1 MKTALHAAG
10 SLRQQERTSM
20 KIAKTCSLAVLLAA
34 ICPLAFPPRAAAQE
48 LRRFEIGVDYN
59 FVRANAG
66 PDMCGCFNMKE
77 GGDAWLGWHFTD
89 HLSFVGQGAA
99 QHATKING
107 TTASLTLVSAMAG
120 ARVDFHRTHR
130 VTPFAQALFG
140 IAHGTGL
147 LTPDPNTGL
156 SSSAN
161 KFAFQVGGGVSL
173 ALTRAFS
180 VRGGA
185 DYFYTSFENG
195 VNQRQ
200 NNLRVFAGVMMH
212 F

>member
-1 MKTALHAAG
+1 MKIIKMLSLTALV
-10 SLRQQERTSM
+10 SLLCLFVIPSR
-20 KIAKTCSLAVLLAA
+20 V
-34 ICPLAFPPRAAAQE
+34 AAQE
-48 LRRFEIGVDYN
+48 IRRFEIGVDYN

-77 GGDAWLGWHFTD
+77 GGDVWLGWHFTD
-89 HLSFVGQGAA
+89 HLSLVGQGAG
-99 QHATKING
+99 QHASKING

-120 ARVDFHRTHR
+120 ARLDFHRTHR
-130 VTPFAQALFG
+130 VTPFVQALFG
-140 IAHGTGL
+140 LAHGTGL
-147 LTPDPNTGL
+147 LTPNPTTGL

-161 KFAFQVGGGVSL
+161 AFAFQAGGGASI

-180 VRGGA
+180 VRGGV
-185 DYFYTSFENG
+185 DHFYTRFENG
-195 VNQRQ
+195 VNQHQ